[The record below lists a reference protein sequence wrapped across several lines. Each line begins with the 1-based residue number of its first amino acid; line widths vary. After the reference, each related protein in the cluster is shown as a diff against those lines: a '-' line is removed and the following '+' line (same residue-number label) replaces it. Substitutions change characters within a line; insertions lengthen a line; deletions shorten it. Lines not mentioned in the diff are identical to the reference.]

1 MSQRPLE
8 INPKAKSG
16 DWKAKLKTTGL
27 SDLNVVEVTIQPGR
41 TRGWHSHPEPSFVAV
56 ESGTATFYEAD
67 DPCVRRAYFRPG
79 RSSSNQRAA
88 CTSSGT
94 KAASPIVNV
103 VVQLI
108 PTGAPR
114 LVSKPSPGNCPSG
127 LGRSRREAE
136 GGQSPRSDSSLWTLP
151 PDLAANGLLR
161 KRAQTR
167 FRGHLAH
174 ASANHLKPPYEHWHC
189 AKQAEAHGN
198 GRNRP
203 YQLCKPEG
211 RGFESRTLHPKK
223 LPICRTFLCRRF
235 QCGQRRCER
244 GASGPSITVRRRV

>member
-1 MSQRPLE
+1 MCTPRVFPTRSKLFEP
-8 INPKAKSG
+8 ASG
-16 DWKAKLKTTGL
+16 
-27 SDLNVVEVTIQPGR
+27 VHI
-41 TRGWHSHPEPSFVAV
+41 
-56 ESGTATFYEAD
+56 
-67 DPCVRRAYFRPG
+67 VRNEG
-79 RSSSNQRAA
+79 SV
-88 CTSSGT
+88 
-94 KAASPIVNV
+94 PIVNV

-211 RGFESRTLHPKK
+211 AGSSPARSIPRNYLLAGLFMQTIPMRTTPV
-223 LPICRTFLCRRF
+223 RA
-235 QCGQRRCER
+235 RCER
-244 GASGPSITVRRRV
+244 TVDYCQASCVKSSCRPESGDVESRRRPVNRRSRVRVPSLAKKSLQIDIVCGRI